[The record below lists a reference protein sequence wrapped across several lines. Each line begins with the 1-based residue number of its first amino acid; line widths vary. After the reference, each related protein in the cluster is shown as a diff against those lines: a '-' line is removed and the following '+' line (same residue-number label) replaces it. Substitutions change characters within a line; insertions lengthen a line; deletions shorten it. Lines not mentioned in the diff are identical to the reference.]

1 MAPASPALNDDQLM
15 NVAASVIVSP
25 PIGVRKSVRLPPVES
40 ISARMRIS
48 DAHRTD
54 GRQGRFDVVRVVD
67 WRGEGTAHQK
77 ILSVSPTV
85 ADGPVYSRRVP
96 VWSAASVPP

>member
-48 DAHRTD
+48 TRTAPMA
-54 GRQGRFDVVRVVD
+54 G
-67 WRGEGTAHQK
+67 K
-77 ILSVSPTV
+77 V
-85 ADGPVYSRRVP
+85 ALT
-96 VWSAASVPP
+96 